1 MLKDQFIVE
10 KNDKQLSIIEMG
22 KKKQIDLNNII
33 LERQNEIIGLEER
46 ITENI
51 GEIANKDITIK

>member
-1 MLKDQFIVE
+1 MLKGQFIVE
-10 KNDKQLSIIEMG
+10 KDDKQLSIIEMG
-22 KKKQIDLNNII
+22 KQKQIDLNNII
-33 LERQNEIIGLEER
+33 LERQNEIIGLEEM

>member
-1 MLKDQFIVE
+1 MLKGQFIVE
-10 KNDKQLSIIEMG
+10 KDDKQLSIIEMG
-22 KKKQIDLNNII
+22 KQKQIDLNNII